1 MYQVERHVIKDNRYE
16 EICHKSGLLYNYC
29 LYAFRQ
35 GVFTGNYIK
44 EYELSTKLGKENQYD
59 FRNLPC
65 HVSRNVIKQVSE
77 NIKSWI
83 RAKKEYE
90 KHPDKFQRRPK
101 LPDYKNGKK
110 LNIVVFDELSCRIK
124 EDGCVHFVKNIIKPI
139 RTKVKPDE
147 LIQIRIIPEATCFIV
162 EIVYERKETD
172 LGLDKDNFLSID
184 LGLNNLCACV
194 SNVVESFII
203 NGKIAK
209 SVNQWYNKKKA
220 KLMSFVG
227 NKGTSNKIK
236 RITLLR
242 NYWIEDK
249 LHKISRYIV
258 NFCRSNNIGT
268 IIIGFNKGW
277 KNKINIGKRNNQHFV
292 SIPHS
297 KLINKIVYKAKLLG
311 INVIIHEESYTSKI
325 DHLAFEPLK
334 KQESYL
340 GKRKKRGL
348 FQSSI
353 GKLINSDINGAIGIA
368 RKVIGDSFIGKIIDS
383 GFVFNPI
390 RLNVL

>member
-16 EICHKSGLLYNYC
+16 EICHKSDLLYNYC

-242 NYWIEDK
+242 NCWIEDK

-268 IIIGFNKGW
+268 IIIGLNKGW

>member
-16 EICHKSGLLYNYC
+16 EICHESGLLYNYC

-242 NYWIEDK
+242 NCWIEDK

-268 IIIGFNKGW
+268 IIIGLNKGW

-340 GKRKKRGL
+340 GKRKKRGS
-348 FQSSI
+348 FQSSV
-353 GKLINSDINGAIGIA
+353 GKLINADINGAIGIA

>member
-242 NYWIEDK
+242 NCWIEDK

-268 IIIGFNKGW
+268 IIIGLNKGW

-353 GKLINSDINGAIGIA
+353 GKLINSDINGAIG
-368 RKVIGDSFIGKIIDS
+368 DSFIGKIIDS